1 MFNTLYKKE
10 NSQPQSCCILK
21 ILFTTALLY
30 ILIPALSQ
38 KRDSAHISD
47 DLLQKRDSALIL
59 RPYVH
64 GEDTLLLLTPDMP
77 YRDSLPVGEPDTLI
91 SPEQQVPEDTTA
103 GITAKKKKSPIEAEV
118 LYNSRDSFKIS
129 IEEQKVYLFGEAKVN
144 YQNIELTADYI
155 VFDMSN
161 NIVLAT
167 GLTDTLGKVTGKPVF
182 KQGNE
187 TFQSDTLRYNF
198 ETRKGVIKYI
208 FTKQGEGYLHSKQTK
223 RLADGQIHMKSG
235 KYTTCDAE
243 HPHFYIGLT
252 RAIAIPEKKIISGPA
267 YLVLEDIP
275 LPLVLPF
282 GFFPNTKERSSGLL
296 IPTYGYEQRR
306 GLYLRNGGWYFAIND
321 YVDLSITSDI
331 YSHGTWGLSASSKY
345 VRRYKFSGSFS
356 GQYYQNV
363 IENETPVPTKSTDY
377 SIRWSHTQS
386 PKANPT
392 RSFSASVNMS
402 SSSYDKNQSYNMT
415 DYVTNTKSSS
425 ITFSK
430 RWPGTPFNLAASLNH
445 SQNSLNN
452 SVNMNLP
459 KVSFNMSRI
468 YPLRFGKSS
477 GKFKWFENIQLS
489 YSANFENRISA
500 TDSTLFTENTL
511 LGMKNGF
518 THSIPV
524 TMANLKLFKL
534 INISPS
540 LNYKGVMYGSHIE
553 KSVPDTAFF
562 YKGGKGGLVV
572 DTVRGL
578 NYAHALVPSI
588 SFSVNPKLY
597 GMIQSANEESY
608 FMALRHVITPSVSFG
623 FTPDVTAL
631 MPDYYRNVKYP
642 TSVQVKPEEYEY
654 SIFENYIYGTPME
667 AGKSGSVSFGLNN
680 NLEAKVRPKNDTT
693 GTPKKITLIENL
705 NFATSYNP
713 FAEEKRWSNISMTG
727 STRLL
732 QNKINLRVNSTFS
745 PYALDSLGRESNLY
759 LLKEAGKL
767 ARLTR
772 AGIDISMSLRSQ
784 SGGKKEEDKQEED
797 KQEAPESRTPDMLRS
812 EDQEIYGD
820 YVDFSIP
827 WSLSVAYNWSYSK
840 PGLAESKNI
849 IRTVRVSGDISLTKK
864 WKIGGN
870 TGYDFEEK
878 KITVTN
884 LSIHRDLHCWEMRF
898 AIVPFGPHKHYSFTI
913 NAKSAILRDLKYDKK
928 KSWYDY
934 M

>member
-1 MFNTLYKKE
+1 MFNTLYKNE
-10 NSQPQSCCILK
+10 NRKPQSCCILK
-21 ILFTTALLY
+21 ILFATVLL
-30 ILIPALSQ
+30 IVLNPAFAQKRDIPKGDIP
-38 KRDSAHISD
+38 KRDSAHIFNAVPGEGD
-47 DLLQKRDSALIL
+47 RDTSLML
-59 RPYVH
+59 RLREPA
-64 GEDTLLLLTPDMP
+64 G
-77 YRDSLPVGEPDTLI
+77 DSLRIAGPDTLM
-91 SPEQQVPEDTTA
+91 SPEGKVPEDTIA
-103 GITAKKKKSPIEAEV
+103 GVTAKEKKSPIEAEV
-118 LYNSRDSFKIS
+118 FYHSRDSFKIS
-129 IEEQKVYLFGEAKVN
+129 LSEQKVYLFGEAQVN

-161 NIVLAT
+161 NIVMAT
-167 GLTDTLGKVTGKPVF
+167 SLSDTLGKPTGKPVF

-198 ETRKGVIKYI
+198 ETRKGVIKNI
-208 FTKQGEGYLHSKQTK
+208 FTQEGEGYLHSKQTK
-223 RLADGQIHMKSG
+223 RLADGEIHLKSG

-252 RAIAIPEKKIISGPA
+252 KAIAIPEKKIISGPA

-275 LPLVLPF
+275 LPLILPF

-296 IPTYGYEQRR
+296 IPTYGYEERR

-321 YVDLSITSDI
+321 YIDLSIMSDI
-331 YSHGTWGLSASSKY
+331 YFYGTWGISASSKY

-356 GQYYQNV
+356 GQYFQNV
-363 IENETPVPTKSTDY
+363 IENETPVASRSTDY
-377 SIRWSHTQS
+377 SIRWSHSQS

-392 RSFSASVNMS
+392 RSFSASVNVS
-402 SSSYDKNQSYNMT
+402 SSTYDKNQSYSST

-425 ITFSK
+425 ISFSK

-445 SQNSLNN
+445 SQNNLNN

-477 GKFKWFENIQLS
+477 GKFKWFENIQIS
-489 YSANFENRISA
+489 YSANFENRINA
-500 TDSTLFTENTL
+500 KDSTLFTESTL
-511 LGMKNGF
+511 RGMKNGF
-518 THSIPV
+518 SHSIPV
-524 TMANLKLFKL
+524 TMANIKLFNL
-534 INISPS
+534 ININPS

-562 YKGGKGGLVV
+562 YSGGKGGLVV

-578 NYAHALVPSI
+578 NYAHAVVPSI
-588 SFSVNPKLY
+588 GFSVNPKLY
-597 GMIQSANEESY
+597 GMIQSTNEESY
-608 FMALRHVITPSVSFG
+608 FMALRHVMTPSVSFG
-623 FTPDVTAL
+623 FTPDVTGL
-631 MPDYYRNVKYP
+631 MPDYYRKVRYP
-642 TSVQVKPEEYEY
+642 TTVQATPEEYEY
-654 SIFENYIYGTPME
+654 SIFENYIYGTPMD

-693 GTPKKITLIENL
+693 GIPKKIKLIENL
-705 NFATSYNP
+705 NFAASYNP
-713 FAEEKRWSNISMTG
+713 FADDKRWSNISMTG

-732 QNKINLRVNSTFS
+732 QNKINLRIGSTFS

-772 AGIDISMSLRSQ
+772 ASIDISMSLRSQ
-784 SGGKKEEDKQEED
+784 AGGKKEEEKEE
-797 KQEAPESRTPDMLRS
+797 EIVTPESRAPDMLRT

-827 WSLSVAYNWSYSK
+827 WSLSFAYNWSYSK
-840 PGLAESKNI
+840 PGFAESKNI
-849 IRTVRVSGDISLTKK
+849 ISTIRLSGDVSLTKK

-870 TGYDFEEK
+870 TGYDFEDK

-884 LSIHRDLHCWEMRF
+884 ISIHRDLHCWEMRF
-898 AIVPFGPHKHYSFTI
+898 AIVPFGPRKHYSFTI

>member
-1 MFNTLYKKE
+1 MFSTPYKNK
-10 NSQPQSCCILK
+10 NIQPQSYCTLK
-21 ILFTTALLY
+21 LLFAIVFL
-30 ILIPALSQ
+30 ILITPVTRAQDSIASGDTSLLLSPGTIAS
-38 KRDSAHISD
+38 RDTF
-47 DLLQKRDSALIL
+47 LLT
-59 RPYVH
+59 
-64 GEDTLLLLTPDMP
+64 GGDTLVQPGGKVT
-77 YRDSLPVGEPDTLI
+77 
-91 SPEQQVPEDTTA
+91 EDTTIEA
-103 GITAKKKKSPIEAEV
+103 TARKKKKSPIESEV
-118 LYNSRDSFKIS
+118 LYHSRDSFKIS
-129 IEEQKVYLFGEAKVN
+129 IAEQKVYLYGEAKVN

-155 VFDMSN
+155 VFDMTN
-161 NIVLAT
+161 NIVMAT
-167 GLTDTLGKVTGKPVF
+167 SLSDTMGKPTGKPVF
-182 KQGNE
+182 TQGTE

-198 ETRKGVIKYI
+198 ETQKGVIKYV
-208 FTKQGEGYLHSKQTK
+208 FTQQGEGYLHSKQTK
-223 RLADGQIHMKSG
+223 RLADGHIHIKDG

-252 RAIAIPEKKIISGPA
+252 KAIAIPEKKIISGPA
-267 YLVLEDIP
+267 YLVLEDVP

-282 GFFPNTKERSSGLL
+282 GFFPNTKERSSGLI

-321 YVDLSITSDI
+321 YFDLSLMGDV
-331 YSHGTWGLSASSKY
+331 YSHGTWGISASSKY
-345 VRRYKFSGSFS
+345 VKRYKYTGNFS
-356 GQYYQNV
+356 GQYYKNV
-363 IENETPVPTKSTDY
+363 IENETPVATKSTDY
-377 SIRWSHTQS
+377 SLRWSHTQS
-386 PKANPT
+386 PKANPS
-392 RSFSASVNMS
+392 RSFSASVNVS
-402 SSSYDKNQSYNMT
+402 SSSYDKNHSYGYT

-430 RWPGTPFNLAASLNH
+430 KWTGTPFNLAASLNH

-477 GKFKWFENIQLS
+477 GKFKWYENIQLS

-500 TDSTLFTENTL
+500 IDSTLFTEKTL
-511 LGMKNGF
+511 HNMKNGF
-518 THSIPV
+518 THSIPI
-524 TMANLKLFKL
+524 TMANLKLFNL
-534 INISPS
+534 LNINPS
-540 LNYKGVMYGSHIE
+540 LNYKGVLYGSHIE

-562 YKGGKGGLVV
+562 YHGGKSGLVV

-578 NYAHALVPSI
+578 NYAQAVIPSI

-608 FMALRHVITPSVSFG
+608 FMALRHVMTPSISFG
-623 FTPDVTAL
+623 FTPDVSRLT
-631 MPDYYRNVKYP
+631 PEYYRKVKYP
-642 TSVQVKPEEYEY
+642 TSVQITPEEYEY
-654 SIFENYIYGTPME
+654 SIFEGYIYGTPVE
-667 AGKSGSVSFGLNN
+667 SGKSGSVSLGLNN

-693 GTPKKITLIENL
+693 GTPKKIKLIENL
-705 NFATSYNP
+705 NFAASYNP
-713 FAEEKRWSNISMTG
+713 FVEDKRWSNISMTG

-732 QNKINLRVNSTFS
+732 QNMVNLRINSTFS
-745 PYALDSLGRESNLY
+745 PYALDSMGKESNLY
-759 LLKEAGKL
+759 LLKESKKL

-772 AGIDISMSLRSQ
+772 AGIDISMSLRSKA
-784 SGGKKEEDKQEED
+784 GGEKQEGKEVP
-797 KQEAPESRTPDMLRS
+797 ASRAPDMLRDT
-812 EDQEIYGD
+812 EDKDYGD
-820 YVDFSIP
+820 YVDFSVP
-827 WSLSVAYNWSYSK
+827 WNLSVAYNWSYSK
-840 PGLAESKNI
+840 PGFAASKSI
-849 IRTVRVSGDISLTKK
+849 ISTIRLSGDISLTKK

-884 LSIHRDLHCWEMRF
+884 LNIHRDLHCWEMRF

>member
-1 MFNTLYKKE
+1 MFSTPYKNK
-10 NSQPQSCCILK
+10 NIQPQSCCILK
-21 ILFTTALLY
+21 LLFVIVFI
-30 ILIPALSQ
+30 ILITPVTRAQ
-38 KRDSAHISD
+38 DSIASGDTSLLLGPGTIAYSD
-47 DLLQKRDSALIL
+47 TFLLT
-59 RPYVH
+59 
-64 GEDTLLLLTPDMP
+64 GGDTLVQLGGKVT
-77 YRDSLPVGEPDTLI
+77 
-91 SPEQQVPEDTTA
+91 EDTTIEA
-103 GITAKKKKSPIEAEV
+103 AAKKKKKSPIESEV
-118 LYNSRDSFKIS
+118 LYQSRDSFKIS
-129 IEEQKVYLFGEAKVN
+129 IAEQKVYLYGEAKVN

-155 VFDMSN
+155 VFDMTN
-161 NIVLAT
+161 NVVMAT
-167 GLTDTLGKVTGKPVF
+167 SLSDTMGKPTGKPVF
-182 KQGNE
+182 TQGTE

-198 ETRKGVIKYI
+198 ETQKGVIKYV
-208 FTKQGEGYLHSKQTK
+208 FTQQGEGYLHSKQTK
-223 RLADGQIHMKSG
+223 RLADGHINLKDG

-252 RAIAIPEKKIISGPA
+252 KAIAIPEKKIISGPA
-267 YLVLEDIP
+267 YLVIEDVP

-282 GFFPNTKERSSGLL
+282 GFFPNTKERSSGLI

-321 YVDLSITSDI
+321 YLDLSLMGDV
-331 YSHGTWGLSASSKY
+331 YSHGTWGISASSKY
-345 VRRYKFSGSFS
+345 VKRYKFTGNFS
-356 GQYYQNV
+356 GQYYENV
-363 IENETPVPTKSTDY
+363 IENETPVDTKSTDY

-392 RSFSASVNMS
+392 RSFSASVNVS
-402 SSSYDKNQSYNMT
+402 SSSYDKNHSYGFT

-430 RWPGTPFNLAASLNH
+430 KWTGTPFNLAASLNH
-445 SQNSLNN
+445 SQNNLNN

-477 GKFKWFENIQLS
+477 GKFKWYENIQLS

-500 TDSTLFTENTL
+500 IDSTLFTEKTL
-511 LGMKNGF
+511 HNMKNGF

-524 TMANLKLFKL
+524 TMANLKLFNL
-534 INISPS
+534 ININPS
-540 LNYKGVMYGSHIE
+540 LNYKGVLYGSHIE

-562 YKGGKGGLVV
+562 YHGGKSGIVV

-578 NYAHALVPSI
+578 NYAQAVVPSI

-608 FMALRHVITPSVSFG
+608 FMALRHVMTPSISFG
-623 FTPDVTAL
+623 FTPDVSRL
-631 MPDYYRNVKYP
+631 MPEYYRKVKYP
-642 TSVQVKPEEYEY
+642 SSVQITPEEYEY
-654 SIFENYIYGTPME
+654 SIFEGYIYGTPME
-667 AGKSGSVSFGLNN
+667 SGKSGSVSLGLNN

-693 GTPKKITLIENL
+693 GTPKKIKLIENL
-705 NFATSYNP
+705 NFAASYNP
-713 FAEEKRWSNISMTG
+713 FIEDKRWSNISMTG

-732 QNKINLRVNSTFS
+732 QNMINLRINSTFS
-745 PYALDSLGRESNLY
+745 PYALDSLGKESNLY
-759 LLKEAGKL
+759 LLKESKKL

-772 AGIDISMSLRSQ
+772 AGIDISMSLRSK
-784 SGGKKEEDKQEED
+784 SGGKKQEE
-797 KQEAPESRTPDMLRS
+797 KEVPESRAPDMLRDT
-812 EDQEIYGD
+812 EDEDYGD
-820 YVDFSIP
+820 YVDFSVP

-840 PGLAESKNI
+840 PGFAASKSI
-849 IRTVRVSGDISLTKK
+849 VSTIRLSGDVSLTKK

-884 LSIHRDLHCWEMRF
+884 LNIHRDLHCWEMRF

>member
-1 MFNTLYKKE
+1 MFSTPYKNK
-10 NSQPQSCCILK
+10 NIQPQFYCTLK
-21 ILFTTALLY
+21 LLFAIVFI
-30 ILIPALSQ
+30 ILITPVTRAQDSIAYGDTSLLLSPGTI
-38 KRDSAHISD
+38 ACSD
-47 DLLQKRDSALIL
+47 TFLLTGGDTLVQPGGK
-59 RPYVH
+59 VT
-64 GEDTLLLLTPDMP
+64 EDTII
-77 YRDSLPVGEPDTLI
+77 E
-91 SPEQQVPEDTTA
+91 A
-103 GITAKKKKSPIEAEV
+103 AAKKKKKSPIESEV
-118 LYNSRDSFKIS
+118 LYHSRDSFRIS
-129 IEEQKVYLFGEAKVN
+129 IAEQKVYLYGEAKVN

-155 VFDMSN
+155 VFDMTN
-161 NIVLAT
+161 NVVMAT
-167 GLTDTLGKVTGKPVF
+167 SLSDTMGKPTGKPVF
-182 KQGNE
+182 TQGTE

-198 ETRKGVIKYI
+198 ETQKGVIKYV
-208 FTKQGEGYLHSKQTK
+208 FTQQGEGYLHSKQTK
-223 RLADGQIHMKSG
+223 RLADGHINLKDG

-252 RAIAIPEKKIISGPA
+252 KAIAIPEKKIISGPA
-267 YLVLEDIP
+267 YLVIADVP

-282 GFFPNTKERSSGLL
+282 GFFPNTKERSSGLI

-306 GLYLRNGGWYFAIND
+306 GLYLRNGGWYYAVND
-321 YVDLSITSDI
+321 YLDLNLMGDV
-331 YSHGTWGLSASSKY
+331 YSHGTWGISASSKY
-345 VRRYKFSGSFS
+345 VKRYKFTGNFS

-363 IENETPVPTKSTDY
+363 IENETPVATKSTDY

-392 RSFSASVNMS
+392 RSFSASVNVS
-402 SSSYDKNQSYNMT
+402 SSTYDKNQSYSMT
-415 DYVTNTKSSS
+415 DYTTNTKSSS

-430 RWPGTPFNLAASLNH
+430 KWTGTPFNLAASLNH
-445 SQNSLNN
+445 SQNNLNN

-477 GKFKWFENIQLS
+477 GKFKWYENIQLS

-500 TDSTLFTENTL
+500 KDSTLFTEKTL
-511 LGMKNGF
+511 HNMKNGF

-524 TMANLKLFKL
+524 TMANLKLFNL
-534 INISPS
+534 ININPS
-540 LNYKGVMYGSHIE
+540 LNYKGVLYGSHIE

-562 YKGGKGGLVV
+562 YHGGKSGIVV

-578 NYAHALVPSI
+578 NYAQAVIPSI

-608 FMALRHVITPSVSFG
+608 FMALRHVMTPSISFG
-623 FTPDVTAL
+623 FTPDVSRL
-631 MPDYYRNVKYP
+631 MPEYYRKVKYP
-642 TSVQVKPEEYEY
+642 ASVQITPEEYEY
-654 SIFENYIYGTPME
+654 SIFEGYIYGTPME
-667 AGKSGSVSFGLNN
+667 SGKSGSVSLGLNN

-693 GTPKKITLIENL
+693 GTPKKIKLIENL
-705 NFATSYNP
+705 NFAASYNP
-713 FAEEKRWSNISMTG
+713 FVEDKRWSNISMTG

-732 QNKINLRVNSTFS
+732 QNMINLRINSTFS
-745 PYALDSLGRESNLY
+745 PYALDSMGKESNLY
-759 LLKEAGKL
+759 LLKESKKL

-772 AGIDISMSLRSQ
+772 AGIDISMSLRSKA
-784 SGGKKEEDKQEED
+784 GGKKQEE
-797 KQEAPESRTPDMLRS
+797 KEVPESRAPDMLRDT
-812 EDQEIYGD
+812 EDEDYGD
-820 YVDFSIP
+820 YVDFSVP
-827 WSLSVAYNWSYSK
+827 WSLSIAYNWSYSK
-840 PGLAESKNI
+840 PGFAASKSI
-849 IRTVRVSGDISLTKK
+849 VSTIRLSGDVSLTKK

-884 LSIHRDLHCWEMRF
+884 LNIHRDLHCWEMRF